1 MYQKERYLELLDSP
15 VIGQL
20 FLTATTDVEERIKEL
35 SATMGNG
42 RNHKSL
48 TAAAR
53 ARIARKK
60 LVPIIQTSLIEGLY
74 AAAGVDTSGSS
85 NRLKEEGLKSSIKTY
100 LQAA

>member
-1 MYQKERYLELLDSP
+1 MYNKERYLELLDSP

-35 SATMGNG
+35 SATMGKG

-60 LVPIIQTSLIEGLY
+60 LVPIIQTSLLEGLY